1 MEHHGM
7 NEPDYG
13 TGQKKLELY
22 LVGFISCSIL
32 TVFSFWSVMSQR
44 FSKLEVLALIFSSA
58 CIQFLVQ
65 VLSPSLSESQNL
77 SLVWGLGTQISLNGL
92 TRSHSIDIRV
102 RKRLILDKWSSGL
115 KTKSH

>member
-1 MEHHGM
+1 M

-22 LVGFISCSIL
+22 LLGFISCSIL

-58 CIQFLVQ
+58 CIQLLVQ
-65 VLSPSLSESQNL
+65 VIFFLRLTTQTRQGRTNIMTFLFTGVILTSIICGSLWIMWNL
-77 SLVWGLGTQISLNGL
+77 NYYMM
-92 TRSHSIDIRV
+92 H
-102 RKRLILDKWSSGL
+102 
-115 KTKSH
+115 